1 VFGAAFAA
9 VTASATVANGDLPA
23 ANMNSGTP
31 ATCDTAV
38 RSFCVS

>member
-1 VFGAAFAA
+1 LGAAFAA
-9 VTASATVANGDLPA
+9 ATAAATLSNGDLPA

-38 RSFCVS
+38 RSFAVS